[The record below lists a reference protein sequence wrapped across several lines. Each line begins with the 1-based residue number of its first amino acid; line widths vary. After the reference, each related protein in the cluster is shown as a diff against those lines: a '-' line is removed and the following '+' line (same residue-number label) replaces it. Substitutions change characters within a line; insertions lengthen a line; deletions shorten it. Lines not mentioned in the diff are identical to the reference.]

1 MGKMAGKSIFL
12 RDTREK
18 LTESF
23 KILKRKI
30 ALDVFTKKGVNDKF
44 NDLAIQISKELAEL
58 TDKIETR
65 LHDIGGKASEQ
76 YKVSRSPTILIDPE
90 NYQISYTGAPAGEE
104 MRSFIQ
110 SIIMASTDNS
120 SLSKSSKERLT
131 ALKEKRHIQ
140 VFVTPTCPYCPQQ
153 ALYAIA
159 AAIEKKD
166 MISAEVVETFEN
178 QDLAQKYNVASVP
191 QTMIDGKV
199 TGIGLQSEDK
209 FISELLGFPPE
220 EVAIKKEAKEITE
233 VDVVIIGAGPAGL
246 TAAIYAERGGLKSV
260 VLEKANIGG
269 QVAITPIVENY
280 PGFTR
285 IPGKALMEMI
295 AQHAMKYTS
304 IRQGEEVL
312 EIKLHHPFEVITAKG
327 KYLTKAVILA
337 TGAVHRR
344 LDVPGEQR
352 LFGRGVSYCT
362 TCDGYFYK
370 GKKVIMVGGGNSA
383 VAEALHLDSLGV
395 QVTLVHRRDSLR
407 AEARLQESLFN
418 RKIPVLWNSRVKEI
432 MGEKVVTTVKIENIK
447 EETTKEYPVDGVFV
461 SIGYEPSNLLAK
473 KLDIEL
479 DENGYIKVDRHQR
492 ANIPGIYAAGDIT
505 GGVKQIVTAVGEGAT
520 AALATF
526 EDISSPYW
534 KT

>member
-1 MGKMAGKSIFL
+1 MAVKSIFPN
-12 RDTREK
+12 DAREK
-18 LTESF
+18 LTEFF

-30 ALDVFTKKGVNDKF
+30 TLDVFTKKGINDKF

-76 YKVSRSPTILIDPE
+76 YKVSRSPTILIDPKY
-90 NYQISYTGAPAGEE
+90 YQIRYTGAPAGEE

-110 SIIMASTDNS
+110 SITMVSTDNS
-120 SLSKSSKERLT
+120 SLSKSSKEKLAT
-131 ALKEKRHIQ
+131 LKEKRHIK

-153 ALYAIA
+153 ALYAMA

-178 QDLAQKYNVASVP
+178 QDLAQKYNVTSVP

-199 TGIGLQSEDK
+199 IGIGLQSEDK
-209 FISELLGFPPE
+209 FISGLLGFLPE
-220 EVAIKKEAKEITE
+220 EVAIKKEVKEITE

-246 TAAIYAERGGLKSV
+246 TAAIYAERSGLKSV

-285 IPGKALMEMI
+285 IAGKALMEMI
-295 AQHAMKYTS
+295 TQHAMKYTS

-312 EIKLHHPFEVITAKG
+312 EIKPYHPFEVITAKG

-383 VAEALHLDSLGV
+383 VTEALHLDSLGV

-407 AEARLQESLFN
+407 AEVRLQESLFN
-418 RKIPVLWNSRVKEI
+418 RKIPVLWNSKVKEI
-432 MGEKVVTTVKIENIK
+432 IGKEVVTAVKIENIK

-492 ANIPGIYAAGDIT
+492 TNIPGIYAAGDIT